1 MNAEATLIPP
11 KRLGALLSTT
21 RSQRGLTIG
30 DVAAASQGQFT
41 PADLERYERGQGASD
56 ELIQQITR
64 LYGVN
69 TGEVVPARSRL
80 VVDLANGQM
89 GVGDQTLTLPS
100 TAVDDVLERYLA
112 LLYMLRNLR
121 PGAGLTLRDR
131 DLVVLS
137 ETLQR
142 ELAVVEQRLGQLM
155 LGQPVAERHRLL
167 RGRLAVP
174 AAGLLVAA
182 TAAGTLIMVSGAT
195 GSNDTNISAA
205 SSPEVAALS
214 IGQVVDA
221 PVRAAIILPDSAGS
235 VSLGTATIGN
245 VDSNRAPTF
254 EQVSA
259 HELGGVL
266 AGSEAEDAQAEDAP
280 AIEDETPA
288 VEDDAPAVED
298 EAPAA
303 EAPAVEDEAPAAA
316 DEAPA
321 AEDEAPAAAD
331 EAPAAADEA
340 PAAEDEAP
348 AVEEAVTASESFE
361 AESPVAGT
369 PANEIV
375 IPSADEALADFV
387 KPEAVQSASVPEVL
401 PTPAPVAA
409 TAAPVAPTAAP
420 VAPTAAPV
428 AAPVQEDVVV
438 TAGNSYEQLG
448 AQAEAM
454 IPYNFRAAL
463 PGWSVHFAGDTP
475 GYRGLTNTSAKTIT
489 VYINSGDSAS
499 EVAGIL
505 AHEVAHALDVQ
516 YLNASQRE
524 AWLNSR
530 GMPMVWWPGSG
541 LSDFAVG
548 AGDWAEAIAASWVN
562 SPSDSH
568 YGGFTADQLALA
580 TSFLP

>member
-221 PVRAAIILPDSAGS
+221 PVRAAIALPDSAGS

-280 AIEDETPA
+280 AIEDDAPA

-298 EAPAA
+298 EAPAVEDA
-303 EAPAVEDEAPAAA
+303 TPAVEDDAPAVEDDAPAVEDEAPAVEDEAPAA
-316 DEAPA
+316 
-321 AEDEAPAAAD
+321 EDEAPAV
-331 EAPAAADEA
+331 
-340 PAAEDEAP
+340 EDEAP

-361 AESPVAGT
+361 ADSAVAGT

-401 PTPAPVAA
+401 PTPAPVA
-409 TAAPVAPTAAP
+409 PTAAP
-420 VAPTAAPV
+420 VAPTAAPT
-428 AAPVQEDVVV
+428 AAPVQEEVVV

-562 SPSDSH
+562 SPSDSQ

>member
-41 PADLERYERGQGASD
+41 PSDLERYERGQGASD

-266 AGSEAEDAQAEDAP
+266 AGSEAEEAQAEDAQAEDAP
-280 AIEDETPA
+280 AIEDETQA

-303 EAPAVEDEAPAAA
+303 EDEAPAAV
-316 DEAPA
+316 
-321 AEDEAPAAAD
+321 
-331 EAPAAADEA
+331 
-340 PAAEDEAP
+340 DEAP

-375 IPSADEALADFV
+375 IPSADDALADFV

>member
-1 MNAEATLIPP
+1 LGLIATIPGAMNAEATLIPP

-41 PADLERYERGQGASD
+41 PSDLERYERGQGASD

-288 VEDDAPAVED
+288 VED
-298 EAPAA
+298 
-303 EAPAVEDEAPAAA
+303 EAPAVEDEAPAVE

-321 AEDEAPAAAD
+321 AEDEAPAAED
-331 EAPAAADEA
+331 EAPAAV
-340 PAAEDEAP
+340 DEAP

-375 IPSADEALADFV
+375 IPSADDALADFV

>member
-221 PVRAAIILPDSAGS
+221 PVRAAIALPDSAGS

-280 AIEDETPA
+280 AIEDDAPA

-298 EAPAA
+298 D
-303 EAPAVEDEAPAAA
+303 APAVEDATPAVK

-321 AEDEAPAAAD
+321 AEDEAPAV
-331 EAPAAADEA
+331 
-340 PAAEDEAP
+340 EDEAP

-361 AESPVAGT
+361 ADSAVAGT

-401 PTPAPVAA
+401 PTPAPVA
-409 TAAPVAPTAAP
+409 PTAAP
-420 VAPTAAPV
+420 VAPTAAPT
-428 AAPVQEDVVV
+428 AAPVQEEVVV

-562 SPSDSH
+562 SPSDSQ